1 MVVTGVLA
9 SSGAAHAQA
18 QLTLEQTVGL
28 TLERDERARIAD
40 QELRAAEAQTARARA
55 FFFPDVTAS
64 AAYTFR
70 GNPGEFQDRNVL
82 TGALTLN
89 VTLLDLRGV
98 PLYRT
103 ATLQRDAQ
111 RLERVETRRLLAFEA
126 ADAYLATLGQQ
137 AVVEAAQHRVDFA
150 RENLADAR
158 GRVAAQLASSNDV
171 TRAEL
176 EAATAERELRRAQG
190 DLDASRLALGWLLAT
205 EVSGPLAQ
213 PDALLGA
220 AVSPAGDPA
229 VLVTEAQSRR
239 LDLAASQNRVQAA
252 RAFAREPL
260 QRWWPTFNL
269 TGQTRYTSEEGISGQ
284 NTDWSVG
291 VNAVW
296 LLWDGG
302 ERSADR
308 SERLAQA
315 EVSELRR
322 QQEARSVA
330 LQVRTALSALERARG
345 TVAQAEAA
353 VVAARRNVEE
363 TRTLYKQGLARALEV
378 SDASAGLFDAEVALA
393 RERYGLALAMLDL
406 RAALGLDPA
415 GQEVRS

>member
-1 MVVTGVLA
+1 MVATGVLA
-9 SSGAAHAQA
+9 GSGLAHAQA

-64 AAYTFR
+64 GSYTFR

-82 TGALTLN
+82 TGALTLG

-111 RLERVETRRLLAFEA
+111 RLERIETRRVLAFEA

-137 AVVEAAQHRVDFA
+137 AVVEAAQHRLDFA

-158 GRVAAQLASSNDV
+158 GRVAAQLASSNDA

-176 EAATAERELRRAQG
+176 ELATAERELRRAEG
-190 DLDASRLALGWLLAT
+190 DLDAARLALGWLLAT
-205 EVSGPLAQ
+205 DVSGPLAQ
-213 PDALLGA
+213 PEALLGA
-220 AVSPAGDPA
+220 AASPAGDPA

-239 LDLAASQNRVQAA
+239 LDLAASQHRVQAA

-269 TGQTRYTSEEGISGQ
+269 TGQTRYSSEEGFTGK
-284 NTDWSVG
+284 NTDWSVS

-296 LLWDGG
+296 QLWDGG
-302 ERSADR
+302 ERSAER

-378 SDASAGLFDAEVALA
+378 SDASARLFEAEVALA